1 MSDDPERY
9 FTLRQTDQARTDF
22 AIIEDRLEAIFARV
36 GPVAAPRRAM
46 ASLPYRDAGRLVRAH
61 HDLGR

>member
-9 FTLRQTDQARTDF
+9 LSLRQTDQARTDF

-36 GPVAAPRRAM
+36 GRSPRRESYGEPAL
-46 ASLPYRDAGRLVRAH
+46 SGCWRLLRAH